1 MKKTA
6 VICLFLASCAKMN
19 TKPVNQSTEDVNNSI
34 RAKYG
39 VVTFWTKTPNRNL
52 IVSINNDT
60 RVTST
65 WDNQEPSCNQDN
77 HINERL
83 RVGTYQYTATLVKYS
98 QNGSE
103 ESKKVSGSV
112 TVSDGDCLKVE
123 ISE

>member
-6 VICLFLASCAKMN
+6 IICLFLASCAKMN
-19 TKPVNQSTEDVNNSI
+19 TKPINPSTEEVNNSLKS
-34 RAKYG
+34 KYG

-52 IVSINNDT
+52 AVTVNNDS
-60 RVTST
+60 RITST

-83 RVGTYQYTATLVKYS
+83 KVGTYQYTATLIRYT

-103 ESKKVSGSV
+103 ESKKVSGLV
-112 TVSDGDCLKVE
+112 TVNENDCVKIE

>member
-19 TKPVNQSTEDVNNSI
+19 TKPVNQST
-34 RAKYG
+34 G

-65 WDNQEPSCNQDN
+65 CDNQEPSCNQDN

-83 RVGTYQYTATLVKYS
+83 KVGTYQYTATLVKYS

-103 ESKKVSGSV
+103 ESKKASGSV